1 MIDNRYKHYYSLVL
15 ARTTQ
20 LRRYRGHVIIYR
32 LGGEGGSRGFWFCH
46 NEIYLIPP

>member
-20 LRRYRGHVIIYR
+20 LRRYWGTSSFIAWA
-32 LGGEGGSRGFWFCH
+32 GEGVQEDFGFVTMKFT
-46 NEIYLIPP
+46 

>member
-20 LRRYRGHVIIYR
+20 LRRYWGTSSFIAWA
-32 LGGEGGSRGFWFCH
+32 GEGGSRGFWFCH